1 MILEIITCNDYSLA
15 NILSIVKRIILLIQI
30 IVPILL
36 IISGALSLI
45 KSMQNPDEKNNHK
58 KIINSFL
65 AAAVV
70 FFIPLLINLVFQMI
84 GEKTSLSSC
93 WVNANDVL
101 DTTSSNYYE
110 TSEVEKKPIILNPD
124 DYEGGN
130 AGVRLNE
137 SRAVTIP
144 SSVLKNAPYSNL
156 SVAVVDSDGN
166 VLAMK
171 DSHILR
177 EGGSTTKVFTGYAAV
192 KLLDP
197 ETDKVV
203 GTSYAQNMPYMGTP
217 DVRIGQVLTVAQAAT
232 KDFPGSSNIT
242 TANIAIAIGK
252 KNQGNIS
259 DKEAYF
265 KGMEIINNF
274 LKESGC
280 EKTKLVSSSGV
291 NYNYIKNKW
300 GEFDSNGIS
309 KGEYG
314 ITASDLAMITIDAM
328 NDPYFASGIKGRNN
342 NGLFFIKSGTQK
354 FKHGIWGFNYNGK
367 RYYIAALGFNK
378 NKEGDRR
385 GQVVK
390 DIYNWTIKNIIN
402 K

>member
-15 NILSIVKRIILLIQI
+15 NTLSIVKRVLLLIQI
-30 IVPILL
+30 IIPIIL
-36 IISGALSLI
+36 IASATFYFI
-45 KSMQNPDEKNNHK
+45 KNIQNPKENNNK
-58 KIINSFL
+58 KIINSFIAGL
-65 AAAVV
+65 IIFLIPTIVNVV
-70 FFIPLLINLVFQMI
+70 LNIL
-84 GEKTSLSSC
+84 GEKTVLSSC
-93 WVNANDVL
+93 WIEAKDVIDNKTEKYYDL
-101 DTTSSNYYE
+101 YENKKKSIISN
-110 TSEVEKKPIILNPD
+110 SD
-124 DYEGGN
+124 DYESGSTTIN
-130 AGVRLNE
+130 LNE

-144 SSVLKNAPYSNL
+144 SDVLKNAPHSNL
-156 SVAVVDSDGN
+156 SVSVVDDQGN

-171 DSHILR
+171 DSHLLR

-217 DVRIGQVLTVAQAAT
+217 DVKIGQVLTVAQAAT

-252 KNQGNIS
+252 KYQGNLS
-259 DKEAYF
+259 DEEAYF

-274 LKESGC
+274 IKESGC

-300 GEFDSNGIS
+300 GEFDTNGIS

-314 ITASDLAMITIDAM
+314 ITANDLAMITIQAM
-328 NDPYFASGIKGRNN
+328 NDPYFSSGIKGRNN

-354 FKHGIWGFNYNGK
+354 FKHGVWGFNYNGK
-367 RYYIAALGFNK
+367 RYYIVALGFNH
-378 NKEGDRR
+378 NKEGDKR
-385 GQVVK
+385 GTVSK
-390 DIYNWTIKNIIN
+390 DIYNWTIKNVIN
-402 K
+402 N